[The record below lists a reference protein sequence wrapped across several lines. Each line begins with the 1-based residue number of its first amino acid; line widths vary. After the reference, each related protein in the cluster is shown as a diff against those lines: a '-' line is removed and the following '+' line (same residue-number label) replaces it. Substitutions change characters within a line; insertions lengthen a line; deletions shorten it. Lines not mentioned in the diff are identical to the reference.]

1 MQFFFEFSHHKE
13 TITEYALTNAFSYRG
28 ILNEKMD
35 SGGFCD
41 DVDVVFQ
48 RGGEFEGV

>member
-1 MQFFFEFSHHKE
+1 M
-13 TITEYALTNAFSYRG
+13 NAFSYRG

-41 DVDVVFQ
+41 DVDVVFRQ
-48 RGGEFEGV
+48 NREYKGSGAKGVSV